1 MERND
6 PLASNNPV
14 EGKEDFQLEPASET
28 EEQRRQ
34 ELNQLTSKLHEGS
47 LTEADQKR
55 MASLVE
61 MEISPAQSILM
72 ASQSESFIGPV
83 PHPDLLRRYDQETRR
98 IIVEMAQK
106 EQVHT
111 HSMQT
116 QGLESTVARDKRGQ
130 RYGLTIALSGLLV
143 TAWIAQYS
151 PTAAVIIGAIDLVG
165 LVAIFVAPRI
175 FQFRSEVRDPSSSQD
190 DNNLPDS

>member
-1 MERND
+1 
-6 PLASNNPV
+6 
-14 EGKEDFQLEPASET
+14 
-28 EEQRRQ
+28 
-34 ELNQLTSKLHEGS
+34 
-47 LTEADQKR
+47 
-55 MASLVE
+55 
-61 MEISPAQSILM
+61 
-72 ASQSESFIGPV
+72 
-83 PHPDLLRRYDQETRR
+83 
-98 IIVEMAQK
+98 MAQK

-116 QGLESTVARDKRGQ
+116 QGLESKVARDKRGQ